1 MTRTRLQKLEAQR
14 FMEPHLVN
22 RQVETALRLT
32 EEISQPPHHVGAQLL
47 AFGQK
52 ENG

>member
-1 MTRTRLQKLEAQR
+1 MSSSWRGDADKIEKS
-14 FMEPHLVN
+14 PDHVN
-22 RQVETALRLT
+22 RQVETALRLN